1 MSSRFMLMTAT
12 TPAIEGVIIDHREQN
27 PSPLLRKIRRRQ
39 KQIELD
45 RIRLEKEMT
54 IRKNQQARERAEALG
69 YEHHSREEKE
79 EKKENNISRRK
90 KSERDRSSGS
100 SSGSS
105 SGGGA
110 GKRQEEKDGKER
122 KTSNI
127 EGKQQQNKTH
137 FRKKASLGATK
148 DKKRRKQRPAS
159 AGPTRGGALSSRTK
173 GKHMEDPKLMKP
185 QAPKDRGHMS
195 RPATALPF
203 RANVSPKRFIAPS
216 SSGGSGSINTRAE
229 GMNHGESSTL
239 DSSAGNN
246 SGTTANGPSGSKRS
260 VKFATSVEGGT
271 SLRTNKSNKNNKN
284 NRNNDTLNRA
294 ANVQLSNS
302 NKSDKTN
309 TFNGSLMIRPD
320 GLKSSFGHRTTNDKV
335 DLRWKHRRVVAS
347 RVIHEVIEEPK
358 PFSAWTNKYKE
369 LTKGDKAFGERPV
382 SGVAASGPYISQYKF
397 ERLEYM
403 KSKQKWVGEKQFRRH
418 FGKAS
423 QTIGKRQGGG
433 VVSGGNFKDPSDE
446 FRDPDDRSKFMN
458 PIRGWRR
465 Y

>member
-1 MSSRFMLMTAT
+1 MT
-12 TPAIEGVIIDHREQN
+12 
-27 PSPLLRKIRRRQ
+27 S
-39 KQIELD
+39 
-45 RIRLEKEMT
+45 
-54 IRKNQQARERAEALG
+54 
-69 YEHHSREEKE
+69 
-79 EKKENNISRRK
+79 
-90 KSERDRSSGS
+90 
-100 SSGSS
+100 
-105 SGGGA
+105 
-110 GKRQEEKDGKER
+110 GKER
-122 KTSNI
+122 KTFNI

-216 SSGGSGSINTRAE
+216 GSGGSGSINTRAE

-239 DSSAGNN
+239 DDSAGNN
-246 SGTTANGPSGSKRS
+246 SGTTANGPGGSKRS

-271 SLRTNKSNKNNKN
+271 SLRSNKSNKNNKS
-284 NRNNDTLNRA
+284 NRNNDTLSRA
-294 ANVQLSNS
+294 ANVQLSNL

-358 PFSAWTNKYKE
+358 PFSAWRNKYKE

-433 VVSGGNFKDPSDE
+433 VVSGGNFNDPSDE